1 MVLLQRINFFF
12 FFPFTALHIQ
22 QCALNAFTQ
31 PSTVSKLPFT
41 RTNSISFLH
50 HKVRLQHKLEPDDGS
65 MMPDTGQLHLG
76 LGTDALLNCIL
87 IEVASDLVDGKE

>member
-1 MVLLQRINFFF
+1 M
-12 FFPFTALHIQ
+12 
-22 QCALNAFTQ
+22 
-31 PSTVSKLPFT
+31 
-41 RTNSISFLH
+41 
-50 HKVRLQHKLEPDDGS
+50 RLQHKLEPDDGS

>member
-31 PSTVSKLPFT
+31 PSTVSELPFT

-50 HKVRLQHKLEPDDGS
+50 HKVRLQHKLEH

>member
-1 MVLLQRINFFF
+1 M
-12 FFPFTALHIQ
+12 
-22 QCALNAFTQ
+22 
-31 PSTVSKLPFT
+31 
-41 RTNSISFLH
+41 
-50 HKVRLQHKLEPDDGS
+50 RLQHKLEH